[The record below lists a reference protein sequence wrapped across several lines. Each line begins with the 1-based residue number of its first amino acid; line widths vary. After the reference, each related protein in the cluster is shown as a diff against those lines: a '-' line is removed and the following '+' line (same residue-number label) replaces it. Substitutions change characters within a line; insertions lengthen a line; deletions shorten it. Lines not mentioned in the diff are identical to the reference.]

1 MRTQYSLTGY
11 DRPTSEW
18 YHFPLC
24 VFTLEN
30 ISLLW
35 LLSTFEDIYCCLTF
49 RNSNR
54 CDFISFSG
62 AWRRTW
68 LLSVSF
74 SQSCP
79 EKRQELSNSPSE
91 EKWGYNYSRYWGNN
105 CNFTAVKCQHPLSPP
120 VALTD
125 NRKVCQ
131 SGFIFSPFFS
141 QVSPKVPDSGQF
153 SSYPRKFPTD

>member
-1 MRTQYSLTGY
+1 MTDQRLSN
-11 DRPTSEW
+11 
-18 YHFPLC
+18 
-24 VFTLEN
+24 N
-30 ISLLW
+30 IFLW
-35 LLSTFEDIYCCLTF
+35 VYLFLRMFHYCAFYPRLRDFFCCLTF

-91 EKWGYNYSRYWGNN
+91 EKRGYNYSRYWGNN
-105 CNFTAVKCQHPLSPP
+105 CNFTAVKCQHPLSQP
-120 VALTD
+120 VALTE
-125 NRKVCQ
+125 KCVSQ
-131 SGFIFSPFFS
+131 VLFFPPFFS